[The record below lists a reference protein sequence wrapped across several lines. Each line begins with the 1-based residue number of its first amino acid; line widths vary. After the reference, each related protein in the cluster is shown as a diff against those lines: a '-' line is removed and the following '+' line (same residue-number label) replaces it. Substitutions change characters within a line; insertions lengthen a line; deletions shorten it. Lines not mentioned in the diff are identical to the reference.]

1 MANED
6 NTQHLHNSNS
16 QVIAAIRALEDR
28 IINVEGIIVARLNDT
43 RPLEQQMLVRID
55 ELSAPVNEIRIGQA
69 ATLEKIATIQG
80 EVTAFRG
87 DFEGFRRETND
98 NFRLVNDKLDVLN
111 DDVLTVRARQRDL
124 EKRVTRLEQEPIE
137 SAA

>member
-1 MANED
+1 MPNED
-6 NTQHLHNSNS
+6 NAQHLSNSNS

-28 IINVEGIIVARLNDT
+28 VLNLEGIIVARLNDT
-43 RPLEQQMLVRID
+43 RPLEREILERLDILTAGQSTMLER
-55 ELSAPVNEIRIGQA
+55 
-69 ATLEKIATIQG
+69 
-80 EVTAFRG
+80 
-87 DFEGFRRETND
+87 FESLRRETND

-111 DDVLTVRARQRDL
+111 DDVLTVRASRQRGL

>member
-6 NTQHLHNSNS
+6 NTQHLPNSNS

-43 RPLEQQMLVRID
+43 RPLEQQMLARID

-69 ATLEKIATIQG
+69 ATLEKIVTIQG